1 MIKCERCGYT
11 NDKVNVPMIC
21 PKCGNVAKPYIVVKK
36 KKKEEN
42 VIAEET
48 VMLEKLQD

>member
-21 PKCGNVAKPYIVVKK
+21 PKCGDVAKPYTIVKK